1 MKIIA
6 MDTVSADVVARIRR
20 EGERVLSALEAVHAD
35 IEMGRIE
42 DARAGVATLL
52 SKAREQN
59 GLVDGLL
66 EAIIS
71 DPSGEPE
78 EPAYVN

>member
-20 EGERVLSALEAVHAD
+20 EGDRVLTQLEAVHAD

-42 DARAGVATLL
+42 EARAGVAALL
-52 SKAREQN
+52 SRAREQN

-66 EAIIS
+66 EAIIADS
-71 DPSGEPE
+71 NDDEDEPS
-78 EPAYVN
+78 YVN

>member
-6 MDTVSADVVARIRR
+6 ADTVSDDVVARIRR
-20 EGERVLSALEAVHAD
+20 EGERVLTVLEGVHAD
-35 IEMGRIE
+35 IELGRIE

-52 SKAREQN
+52 ARLREQN

-66 EAIIS
+66 EAIVL
-71 DPSGEPE
+71 DPTGDDASR
-78 EPAYVN
+78 VR